1 MAHELKII
9 KVVMPGSYEAF
20 SRHLYVVLAGLI
32 LKMLHKPISHPECWS
47 RTQEA
52 PAKLG
57 FGALDCGKGEGP
69 RGPPAGTEHFSI

>member
-1 MAHELKII
+1 M
-9 KVVMPGSYEAF
+9 
-20 SRHLYVVLAGLI
+20 VLAGLI
-32 LKMLHKPISHPECWS
+32 LRMLHKPISRPERWS

-57 FGALDCGKGEGP
+57 FAALDCGRGEGP